1 MLNRIFL
8 TLAFM
13 IWANLA
19 FSQSVLEETFFQSGK
34 INVVI
39 AVILVILLG
48 LFFYLFRLNKK
59 IDQLKK

>member
-1 MLNRIFL
+1 MLNRIFF
-8 TLAFM
+8 TLVFIAS
-13 IWANLA
+13 AQLA
-19 FSQSVLEETFFQSGK
+19 LSQSVLEETFYQSGK